1 MQGRVKQDLIKA
13 FFFFLVFWFAF
24 LGLSGTLGSGFHF
37 TDDHQIIVYSETVK
51 DSGALKIAVDWIAED
66 IGRVGRFLPVYYI
79 HRLLQV
85 KFFGADFFIWG
96 LYDGLMVW
104 AGSFFLSAAFLVLGF
119 TLFEALLFPLLAFL
133 GFQSAVWWKF
143 GTAETIGM
151 PMLAALLLLSA
162 LGARRRRR
170 LIDGAFILLA
180 IVLMLTKE
188 SFLVFIPAIV
198 FLKVWLEKKESG
210 KGWLTAARLNALPV
224 LVLLAWLGGQLLFI
238 KFYVKSTGIGYAGYY
253 GFHVVPFMR
262 ALTGYL
268 FLTQAWV
275 IPAGLG
281 LAWAA
286 WPDKGRK
293 FAAGLLPLFIFM
305 ALALLPQALLHAKSG
320 VYERYL
326 FPGAF
331 ATAFAAVFLMKLVR
345 ENMDRF
351 ASVSPARLYAGWAAA
366 AVIIVAGAWT
376 MRRGALDLTFIDPY
390 PGLSFS
396 SVAAWLHYE
405 SGRSVFIG
413 VIALLIFSAAPFRS
427 HLRPLAQKA
436 FFGLLVAWAVIFN
449 FTIAFDKAAES
460 AFEGRAT
467 SELLS
472 SIDRNT
478 GKDGLI
484 AVVADPAFN
493 HEWAHSINM
502 YLSVKMG
509 RSNVHAYPVLT
520 RPSYDPFQNMLIRN
534 FGKSY
539 REKIIRSQDKLREA
553 RAFIIF
559 PGAEKKFLVDAS
571 GWFRAEMFARHE
583 NESGFVSY
591 YRHIQGP
598 VRR

>member
-1 MQGRVKQDLIKA
+1 MAYEGRMKQNLVKS

-24 LGLSGTLGSGFHF
+24 LGLAGTLGSGFHL

-51 DSGALKIAVDWIAED
+51 DSGALRTAVDWIAED
-66 IGRVGRFLPVYYI
+66 IGRIGRFLPVYYI

-104 AGSFFLSAAFLVLGF
+104 AGSFLLSAAFLVLGF
-119 TLFEALLFPLLAFL
+119 TLFEALLLPLLAFL

-151 PMLAALLLLSA
+151 PMLAALVLLSA
-162 LGARRRRR
+162 LGARRRSL
-170 LIDGAFILLA
+170 LIDAAFILIA

-188 SFLVFIPAIV
+188 SFLVFIPAIL

-210 KGWLTAARLNALPV
+210 KGWLTAAKLNSLPV

-253 GFHVVPFMR
+253 GFHVVPFIR
-262 ALTGYL
+262 ALESYL

-275 IPAGLG
+275 IPAGLA
-281 LAWAA
+281 LAWSG

-293 FAAGLLPLFIFM
+293 FVAELFPLFVFM
-305 ALALLPQALLHAKSG
+305 AFALLPQALLHAKSG

-331 ATAFAAVFLMKLVR
+331 AAAFAAVFLMKLVR
-345 ENMDRF
+345 ENMDRV
-351 ASVSPARLYAGWAAA
+351 APASPARLYAGWAGA
-366 AVIIVAGAWT
+366 AVFIAAGAWT
-376 MRRGALDLTFIDPY
+376 MRTGALDLAFIGLY
-390 PGLSFS
+390 SGLSLS
-396 SVAAWLHYE
+396 SVAVWLHYE

-413 VIALLIFSAAPFRS
+413 VIALLLFSAARS
-427 HLRPLAQKA
+427 RNSLRPYVQKA

-460 AFEGRAT
+460 AFEGRTT
-467 SELLS
+467 SEWLA
-472 SIDRNT
+472 SIEKNT
-478 GKDGLI
+478 GKDDMI

-509 RSNVHAYPVLT
+509 RSSVYAYPVLT
-520 RPSYDPFQNMLIRN
+520 RPSYDPFQNLLIKS
-534 FGKSY
+534 FGRSY
-539 REKIIRSQDKLREA
+539 KEKIIRGQDKLQTA
-553 RAFIIF
+553 RAFVIF
-559 PGAEKKFLVDAS
+559 PGAEKKFLADAS
-571 GWFRAEMFARHE
+571 GWFRADKFTRHV
-583 NESGFVSY
+583 NGSGFVNY
-591 YRHIQGP
+591 YRHMQ
-598 VRR
+598 